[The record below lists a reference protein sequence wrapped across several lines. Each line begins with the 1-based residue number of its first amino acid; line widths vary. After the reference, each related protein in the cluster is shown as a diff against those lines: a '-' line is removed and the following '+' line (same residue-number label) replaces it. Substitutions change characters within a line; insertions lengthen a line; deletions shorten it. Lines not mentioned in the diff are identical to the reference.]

1 MINRKRTKRQTIIHK
16 EIQRKLKIEQHES
29 DDYLGVN
36 SGAPEG
42 KQLAILNC
50 FGGDYTR
57 KYI

>member
-1 MINRKRTKRQTIIHK
+1 MSPFVRRRDIIIHK
-16 EIQRKLKIEQHES
+16 EIQRKLKIAQYEP

-42 KQLAILNC
+42 KQLAILNF